1 MNQIE
6 TDNNEECN
14 FYIPSGS
21 PFSNLR
27 PMTPIDVLIQNLY
40 HTLDN
45 LSNER
50 IYEIQQ
56 YTFNRL
62 NNFNQYTD
70 YDADHVDEHHKDNFK
85 SISISKENSDIE
97 VKENINEE
105 VKDDEKEVNDDDEE
119 EISNANSSSDS
130 DSETEAET
138 ESIPNIESNNK
149 TETMDVSNIKIIDE
163 KKVDIKNKIDSHVK
177 VESNSDLIIGKIT
190 TLKDKKAIITLPDN
204 RIGYFPDKFDY
215 YGKLD
220 DKVRVS
226 IKFENKQKNLLIL
239 NFINTQYT
247 KDDVVIGTI
256 SISKDITYVFTPAIK
271 KATFPKNFSHTGLK
285 NGMKVSCSIFNT
297 YDYKDAD
304 NNVIGMGAI
313 LSFISIIS

>member
-6 TDNNEECN
+6 TNNNEECN

-27 PMTPIDVLIQNLY
+27 PMTPIDALIQNLY
-40 HTLDN
+40 HTLDS

-62 NNFNQYTD
+62 NNFNQYND

-85 SISISKENSDIE
+85 SISISKENSNIE
-97 VKENINEE
+97 VKENINVE
-105 VKDDEKEVNDDDEE
+105 VKDDKKEVDDDE
-119 EISNANSSSDS
+119 ISNYE
-130 DSETEAET
+130 SENEDV
-138 ESIPNIESNNK
+138 SIPNIESNNK
-149 TETMDVSNIKIIDE
+149 TETLNISNIKIIDE
-163 KKVDIKNKIDSHVK
+163 KKVDIKNKINSNVK

-190 TLKDKKAIITLPDN
+190 SLKNKKAIITLPDN

-247 KDDVVIGTI
+247 KDDIVIGTI
-256 SISKDITYVFTPAIK
+256 SISKDITYIFTPAIK